1 YGDSEHEAALHAA
14 GLRSERLDAEALFPF
29 VAERIAAG
37 HTVGWFQGRMEF
49 GPRALGNR
57 SIVADPRRAD
67 MKDILNAR
75 IKHREMFRPFA
86 PSIIAEATGEY
97 FEKSYPSPFMT
108 QAYSVRSKM
117 RDVIPAPTHV
127 DGTGRL
133 QTVTK
138 EANP

>member
-1 YGDSEHEAALHAA
+1 
-14 GLRSERLDAEALFPF
+14 
-29 VAERIAAG
+29 
-37 HTVGWFQGRMEF
+37 
-49 GPRALGNR
+49 
-57 SIVADPRRAD
+57 

-86 PSIIAEATGEY
+86 PSVLAEATGEY

-108 QAYSVRSKM
+108 QAYSVRPEK

-133 QTVTK
+133 QTVTRRRTR
-138 EANP
+138 ATGG